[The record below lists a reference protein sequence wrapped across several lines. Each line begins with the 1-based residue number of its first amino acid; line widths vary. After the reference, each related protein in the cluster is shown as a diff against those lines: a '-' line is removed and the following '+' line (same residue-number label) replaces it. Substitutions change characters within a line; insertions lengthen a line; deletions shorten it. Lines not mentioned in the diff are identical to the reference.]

1 MSTTTLALN
10 GVQHTREG
18 YRDDHDHTE
27 WVERGT
33 EPVVVDTLIVS
44 DIHLGSDVCR
54 SDALLATIRS
64 HRFRRL
70 ILNGDVFDDLN
81 FTRLTKQ
88 DWRVLSTL
96 RRLSNPKRGVE
107 VVWVAG
113 NHDGVAEILSH
124 LLGVQVYEEYR
135 WSHCGT
141 RFLAM
146 HGHQFDTYITRREKL
161 TAVASYLYLKLQKID
176 GERQRFSRW
185 IKRTSKSWLRVADTV
200 GRDALNYACAT
211 AADVVLCGH
220 THIPGHTERNG
231 VRYIN
236 SGCWTDRPSQYV
248 TIELDG
254 EVRLHECA

>member
-1 MSTTTLALN
+1 MNTTTLPLN
-10 GVQHTREG
+10 GVYETPAAR
-18 YRDDHDHTE
+18 HDNGPAE
-27 WVERGT
+27 PAEAGT
-33 EPVVVDTLIVS
+33 EPVTIDTLIVS
-44 DIHLGSDVCR
+44 DIHLGSEVCR
-54 SDALLATIRS
+54 AGALLSTLKRY
-64 HRFRRL
+64 RFRRL

-81 FTRLTKQ
+81 FTRLTKE
-88 DWRVLSTL
+88 DWKVLSTL

-135 WSHCGT
+135 WTHCGT

-146 HGHQFDTYITRREKL
+146 HGHQFDNYITQRERL
-161 TAVASYLYLKLQKID
+161 TAVASYIYLKLQKID
-176 GERQRFSRW
+176 GERQRLSRW

-200 GRDALNYACAT
+200 GRDALDYALTT
-211 AADVVLCGH
+211 AADVVFCGH

-248 TIELDG
+248 TVGVKGD
-254 EVRLHECA
+254 VQLHECT